1 MKFASRIYDFFSG
14 HKTLMGLLM
23 VALTA
28 ILVCLVLRLRF
39 SENISDFLPLDK
51 QEQEAMDVYQ
61 NISGAGRLY
70 ILFNNPGDAD
80 LTVSAIQFFE
90 DKVFERDS
98 LGWCSDLTMQID
110 MSQITEV
117 SDFVYANMPYFLD
130 TEDYA
135 RMDSL
140 LAQASYLKERLQADR
155 QLLMF
160 PTGPMVS
167 KTIACDPLG
176 LFAPVMQELQKSNP
190 GVGFELYDSYIF
202 TPDMSRAVGMMTS
215 PFGSSETAG
224 NSRLLALLGGVISE
238 MEDAFPGVTA
248 ELVGG
253 PEIAVGNSSRIKK
266 DSILA
271 ISLSVLLIVLL
282 VSFSIGSLRNILL
295 IFLSIGW
302 GWLFA
307 MAGISI
313 FSGSVSIIV
322 IGISSVILGIAVNYP
337 LHLIVHCS
345 HNPDIKQTLREIAG
359 PLVIGNITTVG
370 AFLSLVPL
378 KAAALRD
385 LGIFASLLLVG
396 TIIFV
401 LSCLPQ
407 LVEIKKHKPKG
418 SKLLDRIA
426 ALEPDKS
433 RAVIATMTLLTL
445 VLAYFCP
452 KTEFDSNMAN
462 INYMTER
469 QRADMEYFQGLL
481 SRSGDPRLRSVY
493 VLSTGADFDEALSE
507 NRRIR
512 PLVDSL
518 CAVGKVKS
526 ATGVSPF
533 LAPKAEQERRLGLWR
548 DFVSRHSD
556 ILGKELERSAKECGF
571 SSRAFAPFRA
581 LVDGAESFEP
591 KDMDYFST
599 LTSLIL
605 SGNVTVLDDGRPYV
619 IDVLNVDRDD
629 LESVKECFGSCFDVQ
644 SMNSAMANKLSDNFN
659 YIGWACSLIVFFF
672 LWFSFGSF
680 ELALISFLPMAL
692 SWLWIMG
699 IMALLGIKFNIVNII
714 LATFI
719 FGQGDD
725 YTIFMTEGCQM
736 EYARRKSIL
745 ASYKNSILQSAL
757 IMFVGIGTLIV
768 AKHPAMR
775 SLAEVTITGML
786 CVVLMSFVIPP
797 LLFRFLT
804 TSKGR
809 TRRYP
814 LTLRSL
820 IFGEPK
826 DAASQVLGRY
836 IYKGKEL
843 SRAVRKSLR
852 SVEGECAG
860 LPAEGPLRL
869 KDESYGE
876 KALYIALTH
885 PRLQVTAEIEDEEK
899 RTIAR
904 IAAEDFVENLN
915 FVDPT
920 TTAE

>member
-1 MKFASRIYDFFSG
+1 MKLINRIYDFFSTR
-14 HKTLMGLLM
+14 KTLMGLVM
-23 VALTA
+23 AVVTA
-28 ILVCLVLRLRF
+28 VLGCLILRLRF
-39 SENISDFLPLDK
+39 SENISDFLPLDR

-80 LTVSAIQFFE
+80 LTVSAMEFFE
-90 DKVFERDS
+90 DRVFERDS

-110 MSQITEV
+110 MAQISEV

-130 TEDYA
+130 DEDYA

-140 LAQASYLKERLQADR
+140 LAQPAFLKEKLLADR
-155 QLLMF
+155 QMLNF

-167 KTIACDPLG
+167 STIASDPLG

-190 GVGFELYDSYIF
+190 GVGFETYDSYIF

-224 NSRLLALLGGVISE
+224 NSRLLNLLGGVISD
-238 MEDAFPGVTA
+238 MEEAFPGVTA
-248 ELVGG
+248 DLVGG

-271 ISLSVLLIVLL
+271 ISLSVVLIILL
-282 VSFSIGSLRNILL
+282 VIFAIGSLRNVLL

-345 HNPDIKQTLREIAG
+345 HNPDIRQTLKEISG

-401 LSCLPQ
+401 LTCLPQ
-407 LVEIKKHKPKG
+407 MVEIKKHKPKA

-426 ALEPDKS
+426 SLEPDKS
-433 RAVIATMTLLTL
+433 LTVIVLMALITV
-445 VLAYFCP
+445 VLAFFCP
-452 KTEFDSNMAN
+452 KTEFDTNMSN

-469 QRADMEYFQGLL
+469 QRADMDYFQSLI
-481 SRSGDPRLRSVY
+481 SQNSDPRLRSIY
-493 VLSTGADFDEALSE
+493 VLSTGEDFDGALGGS
-507 NRRIR
+507 RSIQ
-512 PLVDSL
+512 PAIDSL
-518 CAVGKVKS
+518 RATGKVKS

-548 DFVSRHSD
+548 DFVSRHAD
-556 ILGKELERSAKECGF
+556 TLGEGLESCAKECGF
-571 SSRAFAPFRA
+571 SSAAFRPFRV
-581 LVDGAESFEP
+581 LVDRADQFVPQDIE
-591 KDMDYFST
+591 YFST
-599 LTSLIL
+599 LTGLIL
-605 SGNVTVLDDGRPYV
+605 SRNITVLDGNRPYV
-619 IDVLNVDRDD
+619 VDVLTVDRDE
-629 LESVKECFGSCFDVQ
+629 LESVKACFSSCFDVQ
-644 SMNSAMANKLSDNFN
+644 SMNSAMANSLSDNFN
-659 YIGWACSLIVFFF
+659 YIGWVCSLIVFFF

-692 SWLWIMG
+692 SWVWIMG

-725 YTIFMTEGCQM
+725 YTIFVTEGCQM
-736 EYARRKSIL
+736 EYARRKPIL

-804 TSKGR
+804 TRGGK
-809 TRRYP
+809 TRRHP
-814 LTLRSL
+814 LTLRTL
-820 IFGEPK
+820 LFGEPK
-826 DAASQVLGRY
+826 DAAGKVLGRY

-843 SRAVRKSLR
+843 TSAVRKSLKAIKADK
-852 SVEGECAG
+852 SALPQTGEYS
-860 LPAEGPLRL
+860 L

-885 PRLQVTAEIEDEEK
+885 PQLRVTAEIEDEEK

-904 IAAEDFVENLN
+904 IAAQDFVENLI